1 MRTLFGNVGFCF
13 GNWKKH
19 PPFSLVPGGVSVNEE
34 KKGQKTEK
42 ETEATRDLVRHKR
55 SREHAGKYNKGEE
68 EIKGNFGKDFKMING

>member
-1 MRTLFGNVGFCF
+1 MRLLFGNVGFCF

-42 ETEATRDLVRHKR
+42 ETEATRDLVDTKEAENMRASITKER
-55 SREHAGKYNKGEE
+55 RKSKAISVRTSR
-68 EIKGNFGKDFKMING
+68 

>member
-1 MRTLFGNVGFCF
+1 MRPLFGNVGFCF

-42 ETEATRDLVRHKR
+42 ETEATRDLVDTNEAENMRASITKER
-55 SREHAGKYNKGEE
+55 RKSKAISVRTSR
-68 EIKGNFGKDFKMING
+68 